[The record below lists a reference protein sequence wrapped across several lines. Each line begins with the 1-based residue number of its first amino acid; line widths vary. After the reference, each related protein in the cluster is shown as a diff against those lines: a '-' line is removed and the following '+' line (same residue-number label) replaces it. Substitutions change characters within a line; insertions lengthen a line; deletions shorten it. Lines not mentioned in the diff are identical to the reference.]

1 MEGIKKYILQ
11 QELLNRL
18 NKNQIDFFNTLYD
31 DVNRTSNKTEKEI
44 KLEILDQL
52 LTDYKM
58 YKINKM
64 MDDMDMMDIDTTCI
78 DTNTN
83 KK

>member
-44 KLEILDQL
+44 KYEILDQL
-52 LTDYKM
+52 LKDYKM
-58 YKINKM
+58 YKIDKT
-64 MDDMDMMDIDTTCI
+64 MDDMMDIDTTHVE
-78 DTNTN
+78 

>member
-1 MEGIKKYILQ
+1 MEGIKIYILQ

-31 DVNRTSNKTEKEI
+31 NVHRTSNKTEKEI
-44 KLEILDQL
+44 KLEILDRL
-52 LTDYKM
+52 LMDYKT
-58 YKINKM
+58 YKINKA
-64 MDDMDMMDIDTTCI
+64 MDDMMDIDTCVG
-78 DTNTN
+78 TN

>member
-11 QELLNRL
+11 QELINKL

-44 KLEILDQL
+44 KLEILHHL
-52 LTDYKM
+52 LIDYKN
-58 YKINKM
+58 YKINKT
-64 MDDMDMMDIDTTCI
+64 MDDVMDVE
-78 DTNTN
+78 
-83 KK
+83 K

>member
-11 QELLNRL
+11 QELINKL

-44 KLEILDQL
+44 KLEILHHL
-52 LTDYKM
+52 LIDYKN
-58 YKINKM
+58 YKINKT
-64 MDDMDMMDIDTTCI
+64 MDDVMDVD
-78 DTNTN
+78 NLF
-83 KK
+83 

>member
-18 NKNQIDFFNTLYD
+18 NKNQIDVFNTLYD
-31 DVNRTSNKTEKEI
+31 DVHRTSKKTEKEI

-52 LTDYKM
+52 LKDYKM
-58 YKINKM
+58 YKINKT
-64 MDDMDMMDIDTTCI
+64 MDDMMDMMDIDTTCTKI
-78 DTNTN
+78 E

>member
-31 DVNRTSNKTEKEI
+31 IVQM
-44 KLEILDQL
+44 ILACDGL
-52 LTDYKM
+52 ILTFL
-58 YKINKM
+58 
-64 MDDMDMMDIDTTCI
+64 
-78 DTNTN
+78 
-83 KK
+83 

>member
-44 KLEILDQL
+44 KYEILDQL
-52 LTDYKM
+52 LNDYKM
-58 YKINKM
+58 YKINKT
-64 MDDMDMMDIDTTCI
+64 MDDMMDIDITY
-78 DTNTN
+78 TNTD

>member
-11 QELLNRL
+11 QELINKL

-31 DVNRTSNKTEKEI
+31 DVNRTSNKIEKEI

-52 LTDYKM
+52 LTDYKT

-64 MDDMDMMDIDTTCI
+64 MDDMDIDTIST
-78 DTNTN
+78 D
-83 KK
+83 KKIV